1 MTGTQDREQAQS
13 GGEEDRKASR
23 SLLGPLYKMVGA
35 ITKKGDSPNELLSMD
50 DETIRENM
58 ENLRAIL
65 NTAADAIVT
74 IDHHGQ
80 ITAANPATTR
90 MFGYEDDE
98 LIGKNVS
105 ILMPEPYRS
114 EHGQY
119 IDRYLKTGQA
129 RIIGK
134 RRELQAQRKDGR
146 IFPIELSVS
155 EFHDG
160 AGPMFTGI
168 IHDISRR
175 RELERHL
182 ADARVQEQQRVAQE
196 LHDGLGGQMT
206 GIGMLV
212 KAMLNRMQAED
223 SPYATQVA
231 ELARHL
237 EDAHRQLRVIS
248 RGLSPV
254 ELLPDGLAKA
264 LEDLAASTDQTDDIR
279 CAFRTDGVELHDPT
293 VAAHLFRIAQEAVS
307 NAVRHGLPSRIDIR
321 LEREGNRVALTIAND
336 GRSIQHL
343 PDSGRGMG
351 IRTMKYRSD
360 VIDGTLRVTP
370 AEGGGTV
377 VICSVP
383 NKQLEP

>member
-1 MTGTQDREQAQS
+1 MLILWHDR
-13 GGEEDRKASR
+13 
-23 SLLGPLYKMVGA
+23 YKTRMKNNRTA
-35 ITKKGDSPNELLSMD
+35 KQNELHAMD
-50 DETIRENM
+50 DQTIRENM

-65 NTAADAIVT
+65 NTAADAIIT
-74 IDHHGQ
+74 IDHHGV
-80 ITAANPATTR
+80 ITAVNPATTQ
-90 MFGYEDDE
+90 MFDYQDDE
-98 LIGKNVS
+98 LIGQNIS

-119 IDRYLKTGQA
+119 IARYLQTGQA

-134 RRELQAQRKDGR
+134 RRELQAQRKDGS

-155 EFHDG
+155 EFPDG

-175 RELERHL
+175 RELQRHL
-182 ADARVQEQQRVAQE
+182 AEAPIKEQQRVAQE

-212 KAMLNRMQAED
+212 KALLNRLEAEG
-223 SPYATQVA
+223 SPYAAHLA
-231 ELARHL
+231 ELSRHI
-237 EDAHRQLRVIS
+237 EDAHSQLRVIS

-264 LEDLAASTDQTDDIR
+264 LEDLAAKTDQTDELC
-279 CAFRTDGVELHDPT
+279 CAFKTDGTQVHDPI
-293 VAAHLFRIAQEAVS
+293 VAAQLFRIAQEAVS
-307 NAVRHGLPSRIDIR
+307 NAVRHGLPSRIDIQ
-321 LEREGNRVALTIAND
+321 LERDDSHVVLTIAND

-343 PDSGRGMG
+343 PDGGKGMG
-351 IRTMKYRSD
+351 VRTMKYRSD
-360 VIDGTLRVTP
+360 VIDGTLRITP

-377 VICSVP
+377 VICRVP
-383 NKQLEP
+383 NTQPEP